1 MAFEILSFG
10 FAWWLGLYLL
20 ARDSHKA
27 LLRRTGLGLVA
38 YALALAVDLVH
49 GYALSPAPADTLLR
63 VHWALI
69 LLPALFWSGALV
81 LVLPDDLPL
90 RPRLDRAWRYGLAP
104 AVALAALLV
113 AGTGVVSLDTT
124 GSPRLGMGYL

>member
-1 MAFEILSFG
+1 MMVVEILSFG

-38 YALALAVDLVH
+38 YAVALAVDLVH
-49 GYALSPAPADTLLR
+49 GYALSPALADTLLR

-69 LLPALFWSGALV
+69 LLPALFWSGALI

-90 RPRLDRAWRYGLAP
+90 RPKIDRAWRYGLAP

-113 AGTGVVSLDTT
+113 IGTDMASLGTAGS
-124 GSPRLGMGYL
+124 